1 MNPALRDILESTS
14 FSPANLSG
22 LGLWLDASD
31 AASITLDGSNTVSQW
46 SDKSGNARH
55 ATALVNQRPTY
66 LSSGINGLPALRGD
80 GVDDFMEWTP
90 FASGTN
96 HNFYLVVAFD
106 AGVNQYPQFSGFFG
120 AGSAE
125 VSWNGMQIDT
135 TANPAYAA
143 RAGSAGGNAEH
154 NILAANTVNNIRSG
168 NPFVFSFLRNG
179 ATWRTKQTYG
189 TVSSFTLTAPYDTGT
204 TRSKYIFRNYF
215 TSTSFRIAELVCYT
229 RDLSA
234 GEEAQ
239 LSAYFSAR
247 YGVGI

>member
-14 FSPANLSG
+14 FSPADLANLAI
-22 LGLWLDASD
+22 WLDAAD
-31 AASITLDGSNTVSQW
+31 ASTITLDGSSKVSQW

-55 ATALVNQRPTY
+55 ASAIVNQRPDY
-66 LSSGINGLPALRGD
+66 LTSGINGMPAVRGD

-96 HNFYLVVAFD
+96 HNFYLAVAFD
-106 AGVNQYPQFSGFFG
+106 AGVNQYTQFGGFFG

-125 VSWNGMQIDT
+125 VSWNGFHSDT
-135 TANPAYAA
+135 GVNPAVLA

-154 NILAANTVNNIRSG
+154 TILAAGTANNIKSG
-168 NPFVFSFLRNG
+168 NPFIFSFLRNG

-189 TVSSFTLTAPYDTGT
+189 TVSSFTLSGVYETNT

-215 TSTSFRIAELVCYT
+215 ASMSFRIAEVICYT
-229 RDLSA
+229 RDLNA

-239 LSAYFSAR
+239 LSAYFSTR